1 MEEKVPRQGATGG
14 NSEHGESEGR
24 SLTPPAFQVVA
35 GGSGTTTNTGSTPP
49 PTGGPAAPP
58 LNPLINID
66 NLAQR
71 IHTAIDGWGT
81 DEEQVYLALQ
91 QVRGNSTAID
101 ALKSAYQRLF
111 NASLEADIRDDFS
124 GTELDY
130 ALSLLNSGATAPPT
144 TPDPNRYDAAAN
156 AIWAAVE
163 GAGTDEEAIFAALV
177 PFNCNLAEINR
188 VAAAYQRLHNEDLR
202 ARLADELS
210 GSEYTYAMQLMG
222 GPAMVANVEVQSVS
236 LQQAR
241 LLFTELANLTFVN
254 DAGQDT
260 PVPYHYPTD
269 GCYSRAH
276 LMAERLTALGY
287 ASEKVFAVSRKDG
300 GSGLH
305 VPSNRANDMP
315 GAPTVTW
322 WYHVA
327 PIIRVQQTDGSVV
340 RMVMDPSTANE
351 PIRIEAWTGL
361 MRQEVFEE
369 FDLAGIQGFLSQN
382 GGFTS
387 DRNFVYT
394 TPRDT
399 VFPTGFRE
407 NDPEGANQEF
417 EGTRA
422 RMSRY
427 AELARAHDMAAA
439 IRTELGNAAPSPDR
453 IIGIFNGATGT
464 DRTIFRQG
472 LTAMLEGQQ
481 QRISIGFPNLIH
493 EMRHRFSAA
502 DFTRIET
509 AMNQP

>member
-1 MEEKVPRQGATGG
+1 MDEKVPRQGNAGDSAQHGETEGRTLSPPGFQLTAGG
-14 NSEHGESEGR
+14 N
-24 SLTPPAFQVVA
+24 
-35 GGSGTTTNTGSTPP
+35 GTTTQAGPP
-49 PTGGPAAPP
+49 ASGGGPAAPP

-66 NLAQR
+66 NLAER
-71 IHTAIDGWGT
+71 IHRAIDGWGT

-101 ALKSAYQRLF
+101 ALKAAYQRLYS
-111 NASLEADIRDDFS
+111 ASLEADIRDDFS

-130 ALSLLNSGATAPPT
+130 ALSLLNSGTAAAPT
-144 TPDPNRYDAAAN
+144 TPDPNRYDSAAN

-163 GAGTDEEAIFAALV
+163 GAGTDEEAIFSALL
-177 PFNCNLAEINR
+177 PFNRNLGEINQ
-188 VAAAYQRLHNEDLR
+188 VAAAYQRLHGEDLR

-210 GSEYTYAMQLMG
+210 GSEYTYCMQLMG

-236 LQQAR
+236 LAQAR
-241 LLFTELANLTFVN
+241 LLFTDLANLSFVN

-276 LMAERLTALGY
+276 LMAERLTSLGY

-305 VPSNRANDMP
+305 VPSRRANDMP
-315 GAPTVTW
+315 GDPTVTW

-327 PIIRVQQTDGSVV
+327 PIIQVQQTDGSTA

-351 PIRIEAWTGL
+351 PITIQAWTGL

-369 FDLAGIQGFLSQN
+369 FDLAGIQSFLGQN

-387 DRNFVYT
+387 DRNFVYS

-399 VFPTGFRE
+399 VFPTSFRE
-407 NDPEGANQEF
+407 NDPEGASQDF
-417 EGTRA
+417 EATRV

-427 AELARAHDMAAA
+427 AELARAHDMSEA
-439 IRTELGNAAPSPDR
+439 IRTELAAATPSADR
-453 IIGIFNGATGT
+453 IIAVFAAATAV
-464 DRTIFRQG
+464 DRRIFREG
-472 LTAMLEGQQ
+472 LTANLDGRQ
-481 QRISIGFPNLIH
+481 QRISSGFPWLIQQ
-493 EMRHRFSAA
+493 MRTRFPAPE
-502 DFTRIET
+502 FTRIET
-509 AMNQP
+509 AMLQP